1 MMKKIFFCV
10 LSFTAMAGHAFA
22 QQTFTKTAKGAQYT
36 ILKPG
41 NGEKIKVGD
50 VITFQMTQKTDKDSV
65 LGSTYQMGQPA
76 MAQVQPSKSVGDLMD
91 VFSALSV
98 NDSVLIK
105 VPTDTIF
112 AGNDDKRPPFLPK
125 GSFVNFWVKIEKTQS
140 LESAIAERNAKME
153 KERAERA
160 SLAEK
165 MKGAEAAIMAKYIAD
180 RKLTPQTT
188 ASGLKYVITQASTGK
203 KPKAGDTL
211 MVNYAGRTPD
221 GKLFDSSIAEVA
233 QAAGLQQPGRNYEPF
248 KFVVGNSEV
257 IRGWDEGFLLL
268 NEGSKATLIIP
279 SALGYG
285 ERGAGE
291 DIIPYSPLVFDVEL
305 IKIIPGKPK
314 PVVKATAKGKKPA
327 VKKTT
332 TKKPVAKKKVTKS

>member
-1 MMKKIFFCV
+1 MKKIFFCLV
-10 LSFTAMAGHAFA
+10 FPLAIVAQAVAQPAM
-22 QQTFTKTAKGAQYT
+22 TKTARGAQYA

-41 NGEKIKVGD
+41 NGEKIKIGD

-76 MAQVQPSKSVGDLMD
+76 MAQVQPSKNVGDLMD
-91 VFSALSV
+91 VFSILSV

-105 VPTDTIF
+105 VPTDSIF
-112 AGNDDKRPPFLPK
+112 AGHDDRRPPFFPK
-125 GSFVNFWVKIEKTQS
+125 GSFINFLVKIQKTQS
-140 LESAIAERNAKME
+140 LESAMAERNAKME
-153 KERAERA
+153 KERAEKA
-160 SLAEK
+160 AMATQLKA
-165 MKGAEAAIMAKYIAD
+165 AEAATMAKYIAD
-180 RKLTPQTT
+180 KKLNPQTT
-188 ASGLKYVITQASTGK
+188 PSGLKYVITQASAGK

-211 MVNYAGRTPD
+211 LVNYAGRTPD

-248 KFVVGNSEV
+248 KFVVGNGEV
-257 IRGWDEGFLLL
+257 IPGWDEGFLLL

-291 DIIPYSPLVFDVEL
+291 DIKPYSPLLFDVEL
-305 IKIIPGKPK
+305 IKVIPGKPK
-314 PVVKATAKGKKPA
+314 PVVKVAPKGKRPVAKKATAKRTA
-327 VKKTT
+327 
-332 TKKPVAKKKVTKS
+332 AKKKVTKQ